1 MDGTSPATQR
11 GPGALV
17 WIFLVGGIGFFAGFV
32 GPIVLNPD
40 ANQGPLI
47 GIFLSGP
54 GGAILGLLLY
64 IFCSAAHISSARQWQ
79 ILSFCGVALAAV
91 TLAFA
96 LPGPEFR
103 GYIVEAQVEG
113 CKTPAE
119 MSDEAV
125 AYWEQRIAKVTWA
138 PPRTGW
144 KEEARQRLQ
153 LDTGAVLDVTILRH
167 DPIYESRKPW
177 NRGAI
182 SARGWYAAHER
193 RSVYANFEGPGCSGY
208 TPGSKSVH
216 FEFYGG
222 ANLTGNA
229 QDWPPREPRAFLNL
243 IALDPVPVQYQK
255 FVEH

>member
-1 MDGTSPATQR
+1 MDFSA
-11 GPGALV
+11 
-17 WIFLVGGIGFFAGFV
+17 GGIGFCAGFF
-32 GPIVLNPD
+32 GPIALNPE

-47 GIFLSGP
+47 GILLSGP

-64 IFCSAAHISSARQWQ
+64 IVCATLKVSAARQWT
-79 ILSFCGVALAAV
+79 ALTVLGTLLAVV

-103 GYIVEAQVEG
+103 GYIVEVQVEG

-119 MSDEAV
+119 MAGEAV

-138 PPRTGW
+138 PPRAGW

-167 DPIYESRKPW
+167 NPIYESRKPW

-182 SARGWYAAHER
+182 SARGWFDAHER
-193 RSVYANFEGPGCSGY
+193 KNVYANFEGPGCSGY
-208 TPGSKSVH
+208 AAGSKSMH
-216 FEFYGG
+216 FESYSGPSFAGS
-222 ANLTGNA
+222 A
-229 QDWPPREPRAFLNL
+229 DWPPREPRAFLNL
-243 IALDPVPVQYQK
+243 PSLDPVPLQYQS